1 VSADFDEA
9 LETFERA
16 GADDNAVAGFELG
29 IGFEGGPIFEGEM
42 DVAEFVVEGGLV
54 GDADD
59 GGDAVGAVGL
69 VGIVDGAAE
78 EEVAGEEGFGDGGL
92 ASAIEANV
100 AGEGEEVEDGKG
112 GKIGGEGF
120 FLAAPG
126 VEDEPLGIVGR
137 DGKDC
142 LG

>member
-1 VSADFDEA
+1 MKGP
-9 LETFERA
+9 

-59 GGDAVGAVGL
+59 GSNTVGSIGL
-69 VGIVDGAAE
+69 VGVVDGAAE
-78 EEVAGEEGFGDGGL
+78 EEVAGEKRFRNGGF
-92 ASAIEANV
+92 AAAIEADV

-120 FLAAPG
+120 SWRLL
-126 VEDEPLGIVGR
+126 VWR
-137 DGKDC
+137 TNHW
-142 LG
+142 